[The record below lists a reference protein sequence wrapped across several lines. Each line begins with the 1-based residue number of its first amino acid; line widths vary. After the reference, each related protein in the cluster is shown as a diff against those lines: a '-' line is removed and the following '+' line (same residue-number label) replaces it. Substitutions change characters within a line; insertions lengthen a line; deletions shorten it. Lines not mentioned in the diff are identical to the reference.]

1 MKDQL
6 HMAAQYLAAAGISF
20 LDKKDDD
27 SHTNAGF
34 NTDNGCLETH
44 PLSNNGDL
52 LSLNFR
58 DFSLEWTS
66 NDGKISFNLDG
77 ATHEDVLKWLKE
89 TSKNQ
94 LNKEYHYDLHYDMP
108 YKMEGAAVFRKD
120 DESEL
125 AELTHLRILAEHS
138 LEHIVEHYKLDT
150 SIRVWPHH
158 FDTGIYTGLNDSEI
172 TIGLGLAIPDTLSN
186 DHYLYISGYK
196 DGKLIETSSFNKLS
210 KGEWKNDGFKGA
222 ILPVGDLKEEEWN
235 IFFKEAIEQF
245 KKS

>member
-27 SHTNAGF
+27 SHTNSGF

-44 PLSNNGDL
+44 PLSSDGDM

-66 NDGKISFNLDG
+66 IKGKVAYNLDG
-77 ATHEDVLKWLKE
+77 STHEDVLKWLKE
-89 TSKNQ
+89 TSKTA

-108 YKMEGAAVFRKD
+108 YKMEAAAVFSKN

-125 AELTHLRILAEHS
+125 AHLTHLRILAEHS
-138 LEHIVEHYKLDT
+138 LENILDHYKLDT

-158 FDTGIYTGLNDSEI
+158 FDTGIYTNLNDSEV
-172 TIGLGLAIPDTLSN
+172 TVGLGLAIPDTLSN
-186 DHYLYISGYK
+186 EHYLYISGYK
-196 DGKLIETSSFNKLS
+196 DGKLLETKNFNKLTN
-210 KGEWKNDGFKGA
+210 GEWKNDGFKGA
-222 ILPVGDLKEEEWN
+222 ILPVGDLKEHEWN
-235 IFFKEAIEQF
+235 TFFKEAIDQL
-245 KKS
+245 KTS